1 MEVPTLPD
9 ADRLF
14 LLELLVSGVRPDPR
28 RTVAE
33 WADAHRIVTEGKF
46 QGPWRTSRTPYL
58 REPMEKATL
67 THSCRR
73 VTFRGSAQIAK
84 TQLGLNL
91 QGQVLSETP
100 AKCLVVLP
108 SGNSAGMYNRDK
120 LDPMLTNTPI
130 LAEAVAD
137 ITSRDSNGSTTRV
150 KKGARGAQVE
160 IVTGSSSKDLQ
171 SRTVRVL
178 VLEEISEYPADV
190 DNRGDPVDL
199 AMARTIGHRGEEKVL
214 DISTP
219 AIKPTPE
226 TPQACRIT
234 TLYEKGSGAEYH
246 VPCPHC
252 GTRQTLKIGNLTWP
266 RDADGIPDHAQ
277 AAYACEACGTLIE
290 EHHKRDMLAA
300 GEWIHAR
307 PHLADIHA
315 SYHLNA
321 LYSPF
326 AAWSEVAKEADAAA
340 GNPTRAKAFA
350 QQWLGEPWDEA
361 FDLPKA
367 DILLLRRDKWQ
378 PGRIPPSVLFLMGAT
393 DVQGDRLPWAVWGFD
408 RNFGQWLIDTGT
420 LEGDP
425 SLPDV
430 WRQHDE
436 LLRRRWTDAWGK
448 PIGPD
453 VWGVDSGYLSTHVY
467 GYARRHAAST
477 SPEVRALDGRDGW
490 KLPALGTPKRVDV
503 DWQGQKIGSVALW
516 PVGTWD
522 LKSELATA
530 LRLTE
535 QGPGPEGWPA
545 GALRFNEQVDRGWL
559 DELLSEHCTV
569 NPRTG
574 QRAWKKVNARNEAW
588 DLAVYTRALARQA
601 TIRFTDA
608 DWLGLAATRQGPADE
623 AQPDLAQL
631 WAPDL
636 KAQAEAAAQ
645 RKIEQAEAAARVATA
660 APAKP
665 SAPAWAPRIT
675 DDWMPSTRDWD

>member
-1 MEVPTLPD
+1 MEAPHPPPPD
-9 ADRLF
+9 TDTSF
-14 LLELLVSGVRPDPR
+14 LLGLFVSGIRPDPR

-33 WADAHRIVTEGKF
+33 WADAHRIVSEGAF
-46 QGPWRTSRTPYL
+46 EGPWRTSRTPYL

-67 THSCRR
+67 THPARR
-73 VTFRGSAQIAK
+73 VTFRGAAQIAK

-91 QGQVLSETP
+91 LGQVLSETP
-100 AKCLVVLP
+100 AKALVVLP
-108 SGNSAGMYNRDK
+108 SINSARMYNRDK

-137 ITSRDSNGSTTRV
+137 ITSRDSTGSTTTV

-160 IVTGSSSKDLQ
+160 IVTASSSKDLQ

-199 AMARTIGHRGEEKVL
+199 AMARTIAWRGVGEKVL

-219 AIKPTPE
+219 GIKG
-226 TPQACRIT
+226 QCRVSK
-234 TLYEKGSGAEYH
+234 LYEDGSAAIYE

-252 GTRQTLKIGNLTWP
+252 GHYQHLQIFKLSWP
-266 RDADGIPDHAQ
+266 KDKEGEPDFSRAT
-277 AAYACEACGTLIE
+277 YMCDDCGVLIDE
-290 EHHKRDMLAA
+290 CDKKRMLDE
-300 GEWIHAR
+300 GRWVHAR
-307 PHLADIHA
+307 PWLENRHA

-326 AAWSEVAKEADAAA
+326 VPWSEVAKELA
-340 GNPTRAKAFA
+340 GTIANPIRAKAFA
-350 QQWLGEPWDEA
+350 QQWLGEPYDEA

-448 PIGPD
+448 PVGPD

-545 GALRFNEQVDRGWL
+545 GALRFNEQVDRAWL

-608 DWLGLAATRQGPADE
+608 DWLGLAATRQGPPDE
-623 AQPDLAQL
+623 AQTDLAQL

-636 KAQAEAAAQ
+636 KAQAEAAIA
-645 RKIEQAEAAARVATA
+645 RPTPALIPPAAIA
-660 APAKP
+660 AGR
-665 SAPAWAPRIT
+665 SIT
-675 DDWMPSTRDWD
+675 GAGRSLR